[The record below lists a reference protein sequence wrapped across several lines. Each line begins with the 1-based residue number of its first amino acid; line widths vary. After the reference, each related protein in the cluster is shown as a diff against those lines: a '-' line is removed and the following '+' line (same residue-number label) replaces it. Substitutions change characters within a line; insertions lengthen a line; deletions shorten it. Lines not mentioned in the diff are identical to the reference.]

1 MSYIDMHAHH
11 DLSREDAQSA
21 ADRLASDLAEKF
33 DIEYGW
39 HGDHIHFERPGV
51 DGTITVREHEI
62 RINARLGLV
71 LMFLKGRIEDEI
83 VSYLT
88 EHFDCRFPGA

>member
-1 MSYIDMHAHH
+1 M
-11 DLSREDAQSA
+11 
-21 ADRLASDLAEKF
+21 
-33 DIEYGW
+33 
-39 HGDHIHFERPGV
+39 

-88 EHFDCRFPGA
+88 EHFDCRFP